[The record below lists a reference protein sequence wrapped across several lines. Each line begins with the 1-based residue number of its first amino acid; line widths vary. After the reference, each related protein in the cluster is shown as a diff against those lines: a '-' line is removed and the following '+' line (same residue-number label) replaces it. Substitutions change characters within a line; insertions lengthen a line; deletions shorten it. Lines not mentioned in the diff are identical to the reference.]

1 MKNQESD
8 LFQLPSVEHL
18 LQTKK
23 AAELISEFGRD
34 LLVDAIRLEL
44 HDIRLRM
51 KKGETVPEPNQILEN
66 SRERMAKWVGFTL
79 VPVINAS
86 GVILHTN
93 LGRAPISAKA
103 QKAIELINANF
114 NSLEFDL
121 EKGKRG
127 SRTDHLEKF
136 ITRLTGAEAAFVVCN
151 NAAAV
156 LLCLSALGR
165 RKRVIVSRSQMVEIG
180 GGFRVP
186 EVMNQSGAK
195 LVEIGTTNKVH
206 LEDYRCALEQPAAIV
221 MRVHHSNFKMTGFT
235 SEPPLKDLV
244 QVSHEHQAYL
254 IDDLGSGALLDTSRF
269 GLAHEPMVQESIAAG
284 ADLVCFSGDKLV
296 GGPQAGIIIGRKD
309 LITKLKKH
317 PLARAVR
324 LDKMCLAGLAETFA
338 QYLKNEAERE
348 IPVWQMIS
356 KSPEQIKARANHWK
370 NEIGRGDVVAGEST
384 VGGGTLPEETLPT
397 WLLCLS
403 VPQPDRFLKDLRRC
417 NPPIIARIENEKVLF
432 DPRTVFP
439 EQEGSFL
446 VGLKN
451 ILHILE

>member
-1 MKNQESD
+1 MKNQEID
-8 LFQLPSVEHL
+8 LNRPPSVEHL

-23 AAELISEFGRD
+23 AAELISEFGRE
-34 LLVDAIRLEL
+34 LLIDAIRLEL
-44 HDIRLRM
+44 DDIRL
-51 KKGETVPEPNQILEN
+51 KVTKGEKVFDSNLILEK
-66 SRERMAKWVGFTL
+66 SRERMMTWIGSTL

-93 LGRAPISAKA
+93 LGRAPISSKA
-103 QKAIELINANF
+103 QKAIELINTNF

-121 EKGKRG
+121 DKGKRG

-136 ITRLTGAEAAFVVCN
+136 ITKFTGAEAAFVVCN

-165 RKRVIVSRSQMVEIG
+165 RKRVIISRSQMVEIG

-206 LEDYRCALEQPAAIV
+206 LEDYRCELEKPTSIV

-235 SEPPLKDLV
+235 SEPSLKDLV
-244 QVSHEHQAYL
+244 QLSHEYQAYL
-254 IDDLGSGALLDTSRF
+254 IDDLGSGAMLDTARF
-269 GLAHEPMVQESIAAG
+269 GLTHEPMVQESISAG

-296 GGPQAGIIIGRKD
+296 GGPQAGIIIGRRD
-309 LITKLKKH
+309 LVAKLKKH

-324 LDKMCLAGLAETFA
+324 ADKMCLAGLAETFSH
-338 QYLKNEAERE
+338 YLKNEAERE

-356 KSPEQIKARANHWK
+356 KSPGQIKSRANHWK
-370 NEIGRGDVVAGEST
+370 NEIGTGEVVEGKST

-397 WLLCLS
+397 WLFCLS
-403 VPQPDRFLKDLRRC
+403 VSQPDRFLKDLRRC

-439 EQEGSFL
+439 GQEGSFL

-451 ILHILE
+451 VLRILE